1 MSPRIRILS
10 LLAGA
15 REATGATVIIDV
27 FRGLSLVPWALA
39 RGAVAVLPVRT
50 EAEALALRDR
60 YPGSLVAGGRDGRPV
75 PGFDFSNSP
84 AAIRRT
90 DLTGR
95 ILIHRTGAGTQG
107 LIAAMEAGAAP
118 VLACS
123 FLNVTATA
131 KRLLE
136 VGAREISLV
145 AMGWNGRE
153 EALEDTLCAEYLRE
167 LLEGSRP
174 DFAPLQ
180 ERIREDATG
189 RRFFDPS
196 LPWFP
201 EEDFQACMEV
211 DRFDFAVISRSDDEY
226 GVRLEPCAR

>member
-1 MSPRIRILS
+1 M
-10 LLAGA
+10 
-15 REATGATVIIDV
+15 IIDV

-39 RGAVAVLPVRT
+39 RGAMAVLPVRT

-60 YPGSLVAGGRDGRPV
+60 YPGSLIAGGRDGRPI

-84 AAIRRT
+84 AAIRRN
-90 DLTGR
+90 DLTGS

-107 LIAAMEAGAAP
+107 LIAATEAGAAP

-123 FLNVTATA
+123 FLNASATA
-131 KRLLE
+131 KWLRE
-136 VGAREISLV
+136 AGASDISLV
-145 AMGWNGRE
+145 AMGWNGRD

-167 LLEGSRP
+167 LLDGCRP

-180 ERIREDATG
+180 ERIRDDATG

-201 EEDFQACMEV
+201 EEDFRACMEV
-211 DRFDFAVISRSDDEY
+211 DRFDFAVISRFDDEY
-226 GVRLEPCAR
+226 GIRLESCAR